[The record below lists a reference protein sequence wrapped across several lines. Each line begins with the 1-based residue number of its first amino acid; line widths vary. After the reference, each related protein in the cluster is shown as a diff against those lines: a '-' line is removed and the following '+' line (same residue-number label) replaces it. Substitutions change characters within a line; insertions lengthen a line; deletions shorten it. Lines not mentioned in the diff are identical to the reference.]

1 MFELFIFLAKVT
13 QQHLLKNCYLVR
25 RKTQSE
31 RGEKQMG
38 KTRKY
43 FSLKTINEGE
53 EDFSSLAL
61 QIAPD
66 SSYIYFFFLPAAP

>member
-1 MFELFIFLAKVT
+1 LNFLFSEE
-13 QQHLLKNCYLVR
+13 KNR
-25 RKTQSE
+25 RQE
-31 RGEKQMG
+31 GGKQMG

-53 EDFSSLAL
+53 KDFSSLAL

-66 SSYIYFFFLPAAP
+66 SSYIYFSFLPAAP